1 MRYKG
6 KTIADVLQMDF
17 AEAAEFFES
26 QPRISDPLK
35 LLAET
40 GLGYLTLG
48 QASNTLSRRGS
59 PAAQAGDG
67 AHQGAARQPERPD
80 EGQGTAWRPVPH

>member
-1 MRYKG
+1 MCIRDRG

-40 GLGYLTLG
+40 GLGYL
-48 QASNTLSRRGS
+48 LSLI
-59 PAAQAGDG
+59 
-67 AHQGAARQPERPD
+67 HI
-80 EGQGTAWRPVPH
+80 